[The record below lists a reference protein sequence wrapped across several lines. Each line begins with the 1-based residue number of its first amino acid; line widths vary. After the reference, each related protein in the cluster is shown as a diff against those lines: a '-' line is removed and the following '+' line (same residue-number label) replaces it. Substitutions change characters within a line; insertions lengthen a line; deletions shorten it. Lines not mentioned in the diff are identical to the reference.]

1 MGVLDA
7 MGWTTNSQAWL
18 AKHYEKVLDMMGT
31 LSRLLE
37 KGKKTNSVLRGCKR
51 QIKVAH

>member
-18 AKHYEKVLDMMGT
+18 AKRFEKVVSAMGT
-31 LSRLLE
+31 LSRYLE
-37 KGKKTNSVLRGCKR
+37 GYEHLFQVEGLKESD
-51 QIKVAH
+51 

>member
-37 KGKKTNSVLRGCKR
+37 GQEDQFHVEGL
-51 QIKVAH
+51 QEAD